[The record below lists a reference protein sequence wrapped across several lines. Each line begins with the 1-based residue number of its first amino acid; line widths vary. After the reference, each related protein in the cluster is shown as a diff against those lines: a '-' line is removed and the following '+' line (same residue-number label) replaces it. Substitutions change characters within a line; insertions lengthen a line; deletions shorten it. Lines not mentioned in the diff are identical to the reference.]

1 VMNSTE
7 TLDALD
13 QKANAVFPGKVVRKD
28 LVRRVKVGANVPVYV
43 LEYLIGKYCASD
55 DPQAVEVGLRVV
67 NETLAKHFIRP
78 DEAQKAQASLKR
90 RGQHRIIDKVKVR
103 LVASEDKFWAELANF
118 GDKYVH
124 VPEDLVYQYDRLLQG
139 GVWAQADLVYDAD
152 EEELHKRPFFIKSL
166 RPIQVAT
173 FSMDEYRN
181 GRSGLSREEW
191 MDVLIRSIGMEPSY
205 FDQRLKLLL
214 LTRLIPMVER
224 NYNLIELGPRGT
236 GKSFVYRETSPNAIL
251 ISGGKTTVPQLFVHL
266 GTGRVGLIGTWDVVA
281 FDEVAGIQFTDPSGV
296 QMLKDYMESGSFAR
310 GKEELP
316 AEASLVFLGN
326 LDLPAD
332 VLVRTEHLFHG
343 LPKAMIDPAFLD
355 RLHFYFPGWEVPKLE
370 QRFFADHYGFVSD
383 YLAEALRELR
393 RVNYADVVEREF
405 AFGAHLNA
413 RDEKAVKKTV
423 SGLLKLLHPHGE
435 WSRTELREYF
445 ELALEGRRR
454 VKEQLRK
461 LAPHEYA
468 KTDFSY
474 VERDTGRE
482 TWVQVPEQPVEDLE
496 EQIEQVASARPQEA
510 RPPSEGLSSKELI
523 ALGETATMEF
533 KASARWNYERG
544 EKDRAVEEAVVKT
557 VAGFMN
563 ARGGTLL
570 IGVNDSGEPI
580 GLDHDWKTLQR
591 RDRDGYE
598 NWLTTL
604 FEHTIGKP
612 AIVNLSISFEDLNG
626 QDVCRIDV
634 DPSRSPVFVERRDE
648 TWFYVRLN
656 NSTRRLNTKE
666 ALEYISAR
674 WGGPEGSEMG
684 TSGPR

>member
-1 VMNSTE
+1 MSSTE

-13 QKANAVFPGKVVRKD
+13 RKANEVFPGKVVRKD

-67 NETLAKHFIRP
+67 NDTLAEHFIRP

-103 LVASEDKFWAELANF
+103 LVASEDRFWAELANF

-139 GVWAQADLVYDAD
+139 GVWAQVDLIYDAD

-173 FSMDEYRN
+173 FSMDEYRE
-181 GRSGLSREEW
+181 GRRALSREEW
-191 MDVLIRSIGMEPSY
+191 VDVLIRSVGMEPSY
-205 FDQRLKLLL
+205 FSHRLRLLL
-214 LTRLIPMVER
+214 LTRLIPMVEH

-326 LDLPAD
+326 LDLPPD

-355 RLHFYFPGWEVPKLE
+355 RLHFYFPGWEVPKME
-370 QRFFADHYGFVSD
+370 QRFFTDHYGFVSD

-405 AFGAHLNA
+405 ASGDHLNA

-423 SGLLKLLHPHGE
+423 AGLLKLLHPHGE
-435 WSRTELREYF
+435 WSRVELREYL

-474 VERDTGRE
+474 IERDTSRE
-482 TWVQVPEQPVEDLE
+482 MWVQVPEEPQQELE
-496 EQIEQVASARPQEA
+496 EQIEEVAAAAPDLEEPANKRLTA
-510 RPPSEGLSSKELI
+510 KELVS
-523 ALGETATMEF
+523 LGETATVEF
-533 KASARWNYERG
+533 KASARWNQARG
-544 EKDRAVEEAVVKT
+544 GRDKAVEEAVVKT

-570 IGVNDSGEPI
+570 IGVSDLGQPI
-580 GLDHDWKTLQR
+580 GLAHDFKTIQR
-591 RDRDGYE
+591 GDRDGYE

-604 FEHTIGKP
+604 FEHSIGKP
-612 AIVNLSISFEDLNG
+612 AIASLSISFERVDG
-626 QDVCRIDV
+626 QDLCRIDV
-634 DPSRSPVFVERRDE
+634 APSPSPIFVASRDE
-648 TWFYVRLN
+648 TWFYARLN
-656 NSTRRLNTKE
+656 NSTRRLNTRDTM
-666 ALEYISAR
+666 EYVKLR
-674 WGGPEGSEMG
+674 WG
-684 TSGPR
+684 